1 MVDEQS
7 VNLAKEVKNKLSA
20 RNLTEIKRISIR
32 NCIPNIKIKV
42 GNINESLKAKY
53 ILTQK
58 LLIKDN
64 KIQTSMV
71 ISTSYLVIPEAIFTA
86 TFAKV
91 GYLGLREFFS
101 NHLL

>member
-20 RNLTEIKRISIR
+20 RNLTESKRISIR

-71 ISTSYLVIPEAIFTA
+71 ISRTCLVIPEAIFTS
-86 TFAKV
+86 TFTKV
-91 GYLGLREFFS
+91 GYLGLKALYK